1 MSAPAAPR
9 RGRLRR
15 ALPTALQWRTALRR
29 TPLSVWH
36 DDVTDWAASLTY
48 YSVLALLP
56 STIVTVSLIGLA
68 DPPAT
73 EQLINHLTSLAP
85 ADSGPTLRRALV
97 GMAHQRTAAWM
108 LVGGALVSAVWSS
121 CSYLAV
127 FRRALHAMNR
137 TKDDRPPWRK
147 APRIL
152 ATALLLIALL
162 ISSAVALLVSG
173 PIATA
178 LGRTLG
184 LGEAG
189 EQTWNLLQWPL
200 LLLLAVVLVMLLY
213 RSGPP
218 PSRGVPR
225 AVPGGVVAVLL
236 WLVSSAAF
244 TFYASYVGTFN
255 RLYGSLAGPVVFL
268 IWLWFSHLSLLSGAQ
283 FNVELR
289 RAGWQGADGDGA
301 PGPTAEPE
309 APGQEEP
316 QPEAGPGPE
325 AGSRSESVP
334 RPAAAPDPEPAAR
347 PDAAVP
353 RPGPGV
359 TRSSG

>member
-1 MSAPAAPR
+1 MAGSGMR
-9 RGRLRR
+9 RGLDRTQLDRALGAAGPR
-15 ALPTALQWRTALRR
+15 QPAALPTWAQFRTALRR

-56 STIVTVSLIGLA
+56 TLIVTVSLIGLA
-68 DPPAT
+68 DPAAT
-73 EQLINHLTSLAP
+73 EQLINQITSIAP
-85 ADSGPTLRRALV
+85 AQSGPTVHRALV
-97 GMAHQRTAAWM
+97 GMAHQRTAAWVV
-108 LVGGALVSAVWSS
+108 LGGALISALWSS

-152 ATALLLIALL
+152 MTALLLMALL

-178 LGRTLG
+178 LGRAIG

-189 EQTWNLLQWPL
+189 EATWNLLKWPL
-200 LLLLAVVLVMLLY
+200 LLLLATVLAMVLF

-218 PSRGVPR
+218 SSRGVRR

-236 WLVSSAAF
+236 WLVSSAGFAAY
-244 TFYASYVGTFN
+244 TSYVGTFN

-283 FNVELR
+283 FNVELA
-289 RAGWQGADGDGA
+289 RAGRVVR
-301 PGPTAEPE
+301 PR
-309 APGQEEP
+309 
-316 QPEAGPGPE
+316 
-325 AGSRSESVP
+325 AGS
-334 RPAAAPDPEPAAR
+334 
-347 PDAAVP
+347 
-353 RPGPGV
+353 
-359 TRSSG
+359 

>member
-1 MSAPAAPR
+1 MSTGTAPR
-9 RGRLRR
+9 RGRMRR
-15 ALPTALQWRTALRR
+15 ALPTARQCRTALRR

-36 DDVTDWAASLTY
+36 DDVTDSAAGLTY

-127 FRRALHAMNR
+127 FRRALHAMHR

-200 LLLLAVVLVMLLY
+200 LLLLAVVLVMVLY

-225 AVPGGVVAVLL
+225 AVPGGVVAVLM

-289 RAGWQGADGDGA
+289 RAGWD
-301 PGPTAEPE
+301 
-309 APGQEEP
+309 
-316 QPEAGPGPE
+316 
-325 AGSRSESVP
+325 
-334 RPAAAPDPEPAAR
+334 
-347 PDAAVP
+347 
-353 RPGPGV
+353 
-359 TRSSG
+359 

>member
-1 MSAPAAPR
+1 MMQDGYDGCDGEDGYDMAGSGMR
-9 RGRLRR
+9 RGLDRTQLDRALGAAGPR
-15 ALPTALQWRTALRR
+15 QPAALPTWAQFRTALRR

-56 STIVTVSLIGLA
+56 TLIVTVSLIGLA
-68 DPPAT
+68 DPAAT
-73 EQLINHLTSLAP
+73 EQLINQITSIAP
-85 ADSGPTLRRALV
+85 AQSGPTVHRALV
-97 GMAHQRTAAWM
+97 GMAHQRTAAWVV
-108 LVGGALVSAVWSS
+108 LGGALISALWSS

-152 ATALLLIALL
+152 MTALLLMALL

-178 LGRTLG
+178 LGRAIG

-189 EQTWNLLQWPL
+189 EATWNLLKWPL
-200 LLLLAVVLVMLLY
+200 LLLLATVLAMVLF

-218 PSRGVPR
+218 SSRGVRR

-236 WLVSSAAF
+236 WLVSSAGFAAY
-244 TFYASYVGTFN
+244 TSYVGTFN

-283 FNVELR
+283 FNVELA
-289 RAGWQGADGDGA
+289 RAGRVVR
-301 PGPTAEPE
+301 PR
-309 APGQEEP
+309 
-316 QPEAGPGPE
+316 
-325 AGSRSESVP
+325 AGS
-334 RPAAAPDPEPAAR
+334 
-347 PDAAVP
+347 
-353 RPGPGV
+353 
-359 TRSSG
+359 

>member
-1 MSAPAAPR
+1 MGGSGMR
-9 RGRLRR
+9 RGLDPTQLDRALGAAGPRKPA
-15 ALPTALQWRTALRR
+15 ALPTWAQIRSALRR

-56 STIVTVSLIGLA
+56 SLIVTVSLIGLA

-73 EQLINHLTSLAP
+73 EQLINQISSLAP
-85 ADSGPTLRRALV
+85 AESGPTVHRALV
-97 GMAHQRTAAWM
+97 GMAHQQTAAWVV
-108 LVGGALVSAVWSS
+108 LSGALISALWSS

-127 FRRALHAMNR
+127 FRRALHAMHR

-152 ATALLLIALL
+152 FTALLLMALL

-178 LGRTLG
+178 LGRAVG

-189 EQTWNLLQWPL
+189 EATWNLLKWPL
-200 LLLLAVVLVMLLY
+200 LLLLATVLAMVLF

-218 PSRGVPR
+218 SSRGVRR
-225 AVPGGVVAVLL
+225 AAPGGVVAVLL
-236 WLVSSAAF
+236 WLISSAGFAL
-244 TFYASYVGTFN
+244 YASYVGTFN

-283 FNVELR
+283 FNVELA
-289 RAGWQGADGDGA
+289 RAGRVVR
-301 PGPTAEPE
+301 PRS
-309 APGQEEP
+309 
-316 QPEAGPGPE
+316 
-325 AGSRSESVP
+325 GS
-334 RPAAAPDPEPAAR
+334 
-347 PDAAVP
+347 
-353 RPGPGV
+353 
-359 TRSSG
+359 

>member
-1 MSAPAAPR
+1 M
-9 RGRLRR
+9 RR
-15 ALPTALQWRTALRR
+15 ALPTARQCRTALRR

-68 DPPAT
+68 DPSAT

-200 LLLLAVVLVMLLY
+200 LLLLAVVLVMVLY

-218 PSRGVPR
+218 PAREVPR
-225 AVPGGVVAVLL
+225 AVPGGVVAVLM

-289 RAGWQGADGDGA
+289 RAGWDGADGDGGAGDASPAPVPEPA
-301 PGPTAEPE
+301 PGPASEP
-309 APGQEEP
+309 P
-316 QPEAGPGPE
+316 
-325 AGSRSESVP
+325 V
-334 RPAAAPDPEPAAR
+334 RPTG
-347 PDAAVP
+347 AVP

>member
-1 MSAPAAPR
+1 MAGSGMR
-9 RGRLRR
+9 RGLDRTLLDRALGAAGPR
-15 ALPTALQWRTALRR
+15 QPAALPTWAQFRTALRR

-56 STIVTVSLIGLA
+56 TLIVTVSLIGLA
-68 DPPAT
+68 DPAAT
-73 EQLINHLTSLAP
+73 EQLINQITSIAP
-85 ADSGPTLRRALV
+85 AQSGPTVHRALV
-97 GMAHQRTAAWM
+97 GMAHQRTAAWVV
-108 LVGGALVSAVWSS
+108 LGGALVSALWSS

-152 ATALLLIALL
+152 MTALLLMALL

-178 LGRTLG
+178 LGRAVG

-189 EQTWNLLQWPL
+189 EATWNLLKWPL
-200 LLLLAVVLVMLLY
+200 LLLLATVLAMVLF

-218 PSRGVPR
+218 NSRGVRR
-225 AVPGGVVAVLL
+225 AAPGGVVAVLL
-236 WLVSSAAF
+236 WLVSSAGFAAY
-244 TFYASYVGTFN
+244 TSYVGTFN

-283 FNVELR
+283 FNVELA
-289 RAGWQGADGDGA
+289 RAGRVVR
-301 PGPTAEPE
+301 PRS
-309 APGQEEP
+309 
-316 QPEAGPGPE
+316 
-325 AGSRSESVP
+325 GS
-334 RPAAAPDPEPAAR
+334 
-347 PDAAVP
+347 
-353 RPGPGV
+353 
-359 TRSSG
+359 